1 MQNSLLE
8 LTLINVSRVHSPSQ
22 ELDRQNEA
30 NNSFYDML
38 LGLEVVLF
46 NAQ

>member
-1 MQNSLLE
+1 MQNLFFQ